1 MFLLLSLD
9 QIPLCQLEFQLRE
22 YTGGRLIDTGQLLF
36 PITSTSNHVPV
47 ILDTMPLKV
56 PSC

>member
-22 YTGGRLIDTGQLLF
+22 YTGGRLIDTGQPLF
-36 PITSTSNHVPV
+36 PLQLPIMSQ
-47 ILDTMPLKV
+47 
-56 PSC
+56 